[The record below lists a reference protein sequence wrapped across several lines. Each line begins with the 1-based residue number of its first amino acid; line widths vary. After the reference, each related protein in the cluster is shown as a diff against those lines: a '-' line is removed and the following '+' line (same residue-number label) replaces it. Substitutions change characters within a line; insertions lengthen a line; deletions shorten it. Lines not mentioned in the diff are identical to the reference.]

1 MLCCCPVDRKTGP
14 IQGPKKTVANGML
27 AKSKYNNLNNGPD
40 LTKALNLEFND
51 LGDALNRCSKNAQM
65 DVVTQ
70 IIRHCNLD
78 DVDEIKFISALIY
91 TIKANNE
98 DVVAKFI
105 SCNRFGMVSIVNFI
119 IVLKS
124 AIKGRNP
131 EIIGRLIGC
140 NQFSQL
146 YPEALD
152 EAFKLKSSKKIK
164 EILEIGVY
172 LNNDNNRCDQ
182 WEGAFG
188 KRGSGKYIANQNIL
202 RKHGVSAVIEANKSF
217 DKLLSVSTE
226 VRQNGVCTHS
236 RMKFNCFAT
245 NKTLYLP
252 AEIHLQIA
260 DYLGIVG
267 LASAKAN
274 QTTAS
279 VLGITYKKPVTQSIR
294 HQASG

>member
-1 MLCCCPVDRKTGP
+1 MLCCCPVDRKIGSR
-14 IQGPKKTVANGML
+14 QGPKKTVTNGMI
-27 AKSKYNNLNNGPD
+27 AKAKYNNLNDGSD

-51 LGDALNRCSKNAQM
+51 LGDALNRYSKNAQM
-65 DVVTQ
+65 GVVTQ
-70 IIRHCNLD
+70 IIRLCNLD
-78 DVDEIKFISALIY
+78 EVDENKFISALIY

-98 DVVAKFI
+98 GVVAKFI
-105 SCNRFGMVSIVNFI
+105 SCNRFGKVSIGNFF

-172 LNNDNNRCDQ
+172 LNTDNNRCNQ

-188 KRGSGKYIANQNIL
+188 KRGSGKYRANQNIL
-202 RKHGVSAVIEANKSF
+202 RKHGGAAVIEANKSF
-217 DKLLSVSTE
+217 DKLLLVSKE
-226 VRQNGVCTHS
+226 VSENGVCSHS
-236 RMKFNCFAT
+236 RMKFNCCT
-245 NKTLYLP
+245 INKTLYLP

-267 LASAKAN
+267 LASAKVN

-279 VLGITYKKPVTQSIR
+279 VLGITHKKPVTQSIR